1 MGRPRPGAA
10 MPDLAGRF
18 SRRAEPR
25 PSSSNRR
32 GSARFRRKGHDGCSD
47 LSERAANFFLT
58 VHLRMPDPP
67 PGIPQFPATRWSVVV
82 TASSGGAAARAA
94 LEELC
99 RLYWF
104 PLYAFARQSGCSPE
118 DAEDETQEF
127 LARVASR
134 ELLAVATAT
143 RGRLR
148 TFLLAAF
155 QRDLIDAHR
164 RATRQKRGG
173 GAEVLS
179 IDALNA
185 EGRLSALATTTSA
198 ESTYDRLWAM
208 TCLEAAMAALETEYA
223 RRDRQALFQTLRPF
237 LDPASEGDY
246 ATAAAASGL
255 DPNAVRQAVFRLR
268 QRFRA
273 LLRLTI
279 GDTLESPTEALIEE
293 ELAALRAA
301 LSA

>member
-1 MGRPRPGAA
+1 MSESQPGA
-10 MPDLAGRF
+10 
-18 SRRAEPR
+18 
-25 PSSSNRR
+25 
-32 GSARFRRKGHDGCSD
+32 
-47 LSERAANFFLT
+47 
-58 VHLRMPDPP
+58 
-67 PGIPQFPATRWSVVV
+67 PQFPITRWSVVL
-82 TASSGGAAARAA
+82 TASGGGAAARAA

-127 LARVASR
+127 LTRVASR
-134 ELLAVATAT
+134 ELLAGATAT

-164 RATRQKRGG
+164 RTTRQKRGG

-179 IDALNA
+179 IDALKA
-185 EGRLSALATTTSA
+185 EDRLSALGTATSA
-198 ESTYDRLWAM
+198 ENTYDRLWAM
-208 TCLEAAMAALETEYA
+208 TCLDTAMAALESEYT
-223 RRDRQALFQTLRPF
+223 RREKLALFQALRPF
-237 LDPASEGDY
+237 IDPQAEGGY
-246 ATAAAASGL
+246 EKAAQLTGL
-255 DPNAVRQAVFRLR
+255 EPNAVRQAVFRLR